1 MTAASVLSN
10 SFAIVREDLHRRY
23 DAACDAAT
31 IDSILDDVIAELSG
45 CAKVTNFLPVLAE
58 REATERIKA
67 ESGCKDFAPRQEI
80 LFADSHGSGRSQIA
94 TALAYHLVGDEV
106 FIRTIGLNP
115 EDGLN
120 PRVVTALRDRGVDTS
135 RLTQKA
141 ITPRVSHRADVVV
154 LMGIEE
160 TPAVPGDRY
169 VEWGIADPAEAT
181 DAELSAIIDDIEAKL
196 RALLAELNVE
206 TH

>member
-1 MTAASVLSN
+1 MST
-10 SFAIVREDLHRRY
+10 FRG
-23 DAACDAAT
+23 
-31 IDSILDDVIAELSG
+31 SG
-45 CAKVTNFLPVLAE
+45 P
-58 REATERIKA
+58 
-67 ESGCKDFAPRQEI
+67 
-80 LFADSHGSGRSQIA
+80 FADSRGSGRSQIA

-106 FIRTIGLNP
+106 FIRTIGLTP

-154 LMGIEE
+154 LMGIDE
-160 TPAVPGDRY
+160 TTAVPGDRY

>member
-1 MTAASVLSN
+1 M
-10 SFAIVREDLHRRY
+10 
-23 DAACDAAT
+23 
-31 IDSILDDVIAELSG
+31 
-45 CAKVTNFLPVLAE
+45 
-58 REATERIKA
+58 
-67 ESGCKDFAPRQEI
+67 
-80 LFADSHGSGRSQIA
+80 
-94 TALAYHLVGDEV
+94 
-106 FIRTIGLNP
+106 
-115 EDGLN
+115 
-120 PRVVTALRDRGVDTS
+120 DTS

-154 LMGIEE
+154 LMGIDE
-160 TPAVPGDRY
+160 TPAVPGDHY